1 MTREDIEAFASGW
14 AEAWNRRAV
23 EAVLEHFHED
33 VVFTSPTALAVVG
46 APVVR
51 GKAALREYW
60 AAALARVGSLLFT
73 VDHVLWDPARREL
86 AIIYTS
92 TIDGRSK
99 RVSENLTFD
108 GDGRVI
114 AAEVF
119 HGVPCPD
126 PSATGGTTSD
136 L

>member
-1 MTREDIEAFASGW
+1 MNMTRDNVEVFANEW

-60 AAALARVGSLLFT
+60 AAALSRAGSLLFT
-73 VDHVLWDPARREL
+73 VDHVLWDSARREL

-108 GDGRVI
+108 EDGRVV

-119 HGVPCPD
+119 HGVPF
-126 PSATGGTTSD
+126 SD
-136 L
+136 

>member
-1 MTREDIEAFASGW
+1 MTRENVEAFASRW

-46 APVVR
+46 SPVVR
-51 GKAALREYW
+51 GKAALLEYW
-60 AAALARVGSLLFT
+60 AAALARVDSLLFT
-73 VDHVLWDPARREL
+73 VDHVLWDDARREL

-92 TIDGRSK
+92 AIDGKAK

-108 GDGRVI
+108 EDGKVI

-119 HGVPCPD
+119 HGVPYTD
-126 PSATGGTTSD
+126 
-136 L
+136 